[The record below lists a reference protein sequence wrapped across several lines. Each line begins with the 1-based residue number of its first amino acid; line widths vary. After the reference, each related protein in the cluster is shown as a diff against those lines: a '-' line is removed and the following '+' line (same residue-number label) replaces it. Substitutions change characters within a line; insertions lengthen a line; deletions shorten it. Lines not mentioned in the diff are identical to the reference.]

1 MNLGNGK
8 LDAVQIVGPL
18 TLSDT
23 TMPSL
28 ALQWVPQPVRGELQT
43 VQRHNATVTVA
54 PTGAS
59 GSLLLITLTVQRK
72 DFSGDALADLTY
84 AISGAAAKVP
94 WTSTSASGTASAST
108 LKEAIDLIN
117 ELPGFKA
124 WALHAPH
131 AMALNSDNF
140 IALSAT
146 AIKTGVGPD
155 GTSSI
160 LYRDASD
167 FLDGNTD
174 IVAYLRI
181 GLPEVRDANSFKL
194 LGIEGVSTGVTNGVV
209 RLYRDEYAEYGQT
222 AEVYVNKALV
232 AAQTEY
238 IGKDRSD
245 AATLRG
251 PCILEVRSDDLSAAE
266 YRVAIMQDSLG
277 A

>member
-1 MNLGNGK
+1 
-8 LDAVQIVGPL
+8 
-18 TLSDT
+18 
-23 TMPSL
+23 
-28 ALQWVPQPVRGELQT
+28 
-43 VQRHNATVTVA
+43 
-54 PTGAS
+54 
-59 GSLLLITLTVQRK
+59 
-72 DFSGDALADLTY
+72 
-84 AISGAAAKVP
+84 
-94 WTSTSASGTASAST
+94 
-108 LKEAIDLIN
+108 
-117 ELPGFKA
+117 
-124 WALHAPH
+124 
-131 AMALNSDNF
+131 
-140 IALSAT
+140 
-146 AIKTGVGPD
+146 
-155 GTSSI
+155 
-160 LYRDASD
+160 
-167 FLDGNTD
+167 
-174 IVAYLRI
+174 VAYLRI